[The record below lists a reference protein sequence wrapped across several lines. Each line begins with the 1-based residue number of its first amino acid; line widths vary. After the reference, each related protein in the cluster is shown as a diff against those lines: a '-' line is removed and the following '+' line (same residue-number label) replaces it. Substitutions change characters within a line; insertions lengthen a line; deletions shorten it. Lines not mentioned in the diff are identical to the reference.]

1 MAKFIFY
8 QDTQVVTYVR
18 DYYSIDADNIEE
30 AVEIV
35 KNADTTLDELE
46 NNDER
51 VVWKCRDKSIMEE
64 CINDTGKYS
73 IFSADLS
80 IDYGDGEIINRG

>member
-1 MAKFIFY
+1 MAKFNFY

-18 DYYSIDADNIEE
+18 DYYSIDADSIEE

-46 NNDER
+46 NYDER
-51 VVWKCRDKSIMEE
+51 VIWKCRDSSIMLE
-64 CINDTGKYS
+64 CINETGKYS
-73 IFSADLS
+73 IFSEDLS